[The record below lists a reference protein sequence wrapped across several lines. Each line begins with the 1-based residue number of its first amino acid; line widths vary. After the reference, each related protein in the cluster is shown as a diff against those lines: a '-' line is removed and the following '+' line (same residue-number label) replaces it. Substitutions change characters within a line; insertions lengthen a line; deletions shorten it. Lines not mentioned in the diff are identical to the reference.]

1 MPQRE
6 YEVRRPMRDLEP
18 SARRNL
24 VAKSLLRSLGVAT
37 ALVVVYYLLPLDHLS
52 DATSI
57 IGLVIGLVGVVLL
70 LAVQTRAIL
79 SADFPGMKA
88 VEALAF
94 LVPLLLLLFAS
105 AYYLLD
111 RASPASFT
119 ERLSRTDALYFT
131 VTTFSTVGYGDIT
144 ARTDGTRIAVMFQML
159 FDLVVLG
166 VGVKVIFG
174 AAEAGLQRQSGS
186 GSHSTAGDGDP
197 GTTGR
202 E

>member
-6 YEVRRPMRDLEP
+6 DEVRHPLRDLEP
-18 SARRNL
+18 SARRSL
-24 VAKSLLRSLGVAT
+24 VAKSVLRGLGGAT
-37 ALVVVYYLLPLDHLS
+37 ALVAIYYLLPLDHLS
-52 DATSI
+52 NATSI

-70 LAVQTRAIL
+70 LAIQTRAIL
-79 SADFPGMKA
+79 NADFPGMKA
-88 VEALAF
+88 LEALTF
-94 LVPLLLLLFAS
+94 VVPLFLLLFAS

-159 FDLVVLG
+159 ADLVILG

-174 AAEAGLQRQSGS
+174 ATKMGLQRQSGS
-186 GSHSTAGDGDP
+186 GAQSTAGQLDP
-197 GTTGR
+197 GPTR
-202 E
+202 HE